1 MIFFML
7 FKVTEIFS
15 DDSDNGTK
23 EGGNSVAKK
32 TQDKSRRDSDSSS
45 IEMLEEFRRKSIE
58 DEDHDEAS
66 SSSVTTTKV
75 MKRGRGRP
83 KSSSRKQGMMDVCII
98 LILFSRIIFSREINS
113 LHFMN
118 FLFTFIYR
126 T

>member
-1 MIFFML
+1 M
-7 FKVTEIFS
+7 TEITEIIS
-15 DDSDNGTK
+15 DDSEKGTK
-23 EGGNSVAKK
+23 EGGDTAAKK

-83 KSSSRKQGMMDVCII
+83 KSSTRKQGTIVCTKY
-98 LILFSRIIFSREINS
+98 FVFTIFFCYFTVGQRQARE
-113 LHFMN
+113 FKKV
-118 FLFTFIYR
+118 
-126 T
+126 

>member
-1 MIFFML
+1 ML
-7 FKVTEIFS
+7 FLKVTEIIS

-23 EGGNSVAKK
+23 EGVNSVAKK
-32 TQDKSRRDSDSSS
+32 PQNKSRRDSDSSS

-83 KSSSRKQGMMDVCII
+83 KNSTRKQGMICYVLQDINST
-98 LILFSRIIFSREINS
+98 ILFPRLFVYIIF
-113 LHFMN
+113 FV
-118 FLFTFIYR
+118 YR
-126 T
+126 TRNN

>member
-1 MIFFML
+1 ML
-7 FKVTEIFS
+7 FLKVTEIIS

-23 EGGNSVAKK
+23 EGVNSVAKK
-32 TQDKSRRDSDSSS
+32 PQDKSRRDSDSSS

-83 KSSSRKQGMMDVCII
+83 KSSTRKQGMMDVCII
-98 LILFSRIIFSREINS
+98 LNFFSRIFFSCEIIS
-113 LHFMN
+113 LSP
-118 FLFTFIYR
+118 
-126 T
+126 